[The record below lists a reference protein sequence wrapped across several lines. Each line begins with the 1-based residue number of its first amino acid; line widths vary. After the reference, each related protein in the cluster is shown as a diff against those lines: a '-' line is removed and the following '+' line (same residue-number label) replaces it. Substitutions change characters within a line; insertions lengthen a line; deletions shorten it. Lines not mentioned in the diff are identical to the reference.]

1 MDSCFRKAL
10 MEIPLTTYSLSSPF
24 LLLQIYLQHSSLNP
38 AVNPVLQRLSRQY
51 ESLAALLWIPGATAD
66 PFGKVRDH
74 LYLAR
79 HPNHRFHA

>member
-1 MDSCFRKAL
+1 

-24 LLLQIYLQHSSLNP
+24 LLLQIYLQYSALNP
-38 AVNPVLQRLSRQY
+38 AVNPVLERLSRQG

-66 PFGKVRDH
+66 PFGKGRDH

-79 HPNHRFHA
+79 HPNHRFRA

>member
-1 MDSCFRKAL
+1 

-38 AVNPVLQRLSRQY
+38 AVNPVLQRLSRQH

-66 PFGKVRDH
+66 PFGQVRDH
-74 LYLAR
+74 LYLAS